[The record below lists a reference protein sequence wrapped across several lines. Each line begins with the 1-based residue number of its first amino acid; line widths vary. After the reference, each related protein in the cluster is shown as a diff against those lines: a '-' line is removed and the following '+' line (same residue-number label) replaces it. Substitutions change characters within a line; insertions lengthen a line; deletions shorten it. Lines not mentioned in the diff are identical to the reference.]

1 MDILSDVTLKPFR
14 FISVW
19 LFAGTSASA
28 SQVTLAAERPGTA
41 PTPARADAR
50 MRWASKMIS
59 TYLIWIRLIC
69 RPSMTLVSSDRAP
82 AWRTSMELLTANVLE
97 VSPERIANQNQSLPT
112 LPAVRK
118 TLGSGKNCLQ
128 RKSSPGITGA
138 VIFVILLVL
147 LIWMICVRAT
157 RVKKPEKHGL
167 GKKNHQQCKVSQ
179 FNL

>member
-1 MDILSDVTLKPFR
+1 
-14 FISVW
+14 
-19 LFAGTSASA
+19 
-28 SQVTLAAERPGTA
+28 
-41 PTPARADAR
+41 
-50 MRWASKMIS
+50 
-59 TYLIWIRLIC
+59 
-69 RPSMTLVSSDRAP
+69 
-82 AWRTSMELLTANVLE
+82 MELLTANVLE

-118 TLGSGKNCLQ
+118 TLGSGTNCLQ

-167 GKKNHQQCKVSQ
+167 GKNTNNQQQ
-179 FNL
+179 Q